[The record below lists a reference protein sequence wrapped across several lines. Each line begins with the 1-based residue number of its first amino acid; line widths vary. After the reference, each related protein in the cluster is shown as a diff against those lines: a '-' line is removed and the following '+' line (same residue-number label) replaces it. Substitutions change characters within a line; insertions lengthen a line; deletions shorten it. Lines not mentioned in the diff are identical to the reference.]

1 MKKTTKEH
9 HNQIV
14 QNQCDRKI
22 LKAARRGAK
31 RHYIQRNKEKKADI
45 FYQEKMYARRQWDI
59 LIDKVLKEKQP
70 STNNSILSENIF

>member
-45 FYQEKMYARRQWDI
+45 FY
-59 LIDKVLKEKQP
+59 
-70 STNNSILSENIF
+70 